1 MNKDNIKKIC
11 SVLLYVAVFIT
22 FTGCEEFANEKSF
35 QTVTVKQQ
43 RIRKIETLDLDS
55 FKAPEQ
61 KVEIKTETEP
71 EDTFEMTI
79 EQCRAITLENNLD
92 LKIQLINP
100 TIASEGVN
108 QEEAKFEALFYS
120 NLTYNKTDRPAAS
133 ATTIEASTADSSRVN
148 LGVQMPLRTGGS
160 VTFDIADNRSKSNFG
175 SSTFNPSYTT
185 DLRVS
190 ISQPL
195 LRNAGKRA
203 ATYLIRAAQYNR
215 QQVNAQTKLEVIT
228 AIAVADELYWQL
240 YASRKE
246 LQVLKQQ
253 HDLAKALYEQAQRFV
268 DVGEKPLI
276 DAIRTEAGVAR
287 QLAAIIAAEN
297 TVRDNERRLKLIMNK
312 PDLAID
318 TPTIVVTA
326 TEPDPVHY
334 ELDKKLLITK
344 AIDNRMEL
352 LQAELE
358 IAKALSN
365 IDFMRNQTLPLVTAS
380 YSYVVHGLG
389 NTQADSYKLLDDRD
403 FEDHYMG
410 LRLEIPLGNASAK
423 SKLRQ
428 AIYNRRQQLATKEN
442 QELLIMKEVLA
453 AIDLVETN
461 WQQILSNR
469 QSAILEGRLYS
480 AELRQFQIGLNTS
493 TDVLQA
499 QTNFA
504 NAQSAEIQALANYQI
519 SLVELAKATGTLLG
533 AAKVQWEPIVP
544 QNGGL

>member
-1 MNKDNIKKIC
+1 MNKDNVKKIC
-11 SVLLYVAVFIT
+11 SLLLYVAVFIT

-35 QTVTVKQQ
+35 ETVTIQEE
-43 RIRKIETLDLDS
+43 RIRKIETLDIDS

-61 KVEIKTETEP
+61 EVEIKTETKP
-71 EDTFEMTI
+71 EDTLEMTI

-92 LKIQLINP
+92 LKVQLINP

-108 QEEAKFEALFYS
+108 QEEARFEALFYS
-120 NLTYNKTDRPAAS
+120 NLAYQKTDRPPAS
-133 ATTIEASTADSSRVN
+133 DTYLASSTSDNSQVN

-160 VTFDIADNRSKSNFG
+160 ITFDIADNRSKSNSESAF
-175 SSTFNPSYTT
+175 FNPAYST
-185 DLRVS
+185 DLTVS

-228 AIAVADELYWQL
+228 AIAAADELYWQL

-246 LQVLKQQ
+246 LNVRKKQY
-253 HDLAKALYEQAQRFV
+253 DLAQTLYEQAQRFV
-268 DVGEKPLI
+268 DVGENPLI
-276 DAIRTEAGVAR
+276 DAIRAEAGVAR

-297 TVRDNERRLKLIMNK
+297 TVRDTERRLKLILNK
-312 PDLAID
+312 PGLTID

-326 TEPDPVHY
+326 TEPDPVRY
-334 ELDKKLLITK
+334 ELDKELLITK

-365 IDFMRNQTLPLVTAS
+365 IDYRRNQTLPVVTAS
-380 YSYVVHGLG
+380 YSYIVHGIG
-389 NTQADSYKLLDDRD
+389 ATQNDSYKLLDDKD

-410 LRLEIPLGNASAK
+410 LRLEIPLGNSDAK

-428 AIYNRRQQLATKEN
+428 AIYNRRQQLATKEK
-442 QELLIMKEVLA
+442 QQLLVTKEVLA

-499 QTNFA
+499 QTAFA
-504 NAQSAEIQALANYQI
+504 NAQSAEIQALTNYQI
-519 SLVELAKATGTLLG
+519 SLVDLAKATGTLLG
-533 AAKVQWEPIVP
+533 AAKVEWEPSVP
-544 QNGGL
+544 ETSVK

>member
-1 MNKDNIKKIC
+1 
-11 SVLLYVAVFIT
+11 
-22 FTGCEEFANEKSF
+22 
-35 QTVTVKQQ
+35 
-43 RIRKIETLDLDS
+43 
-55 FKAPEQ
+55 
-61 KVEIKTETEP
+61 
-71 EDTFEMTI
+71 
-79 EQCRAITLENNLD
+79 
-92 LKIQLINP
+92 
-100 TIASEGVN
+100 
-108 QEEAKFEALFYS
+108 
-120 NLTYNKTDRPAAS
+120 
-133 ATTIEASTADSSRVN
+133 
-148 LGVQMPLRTGGS
+148 MPLRTGGS

-185 DLRVS
+185 DLTVS

-215 QQVNAQTKLEVIT
+215 QQVSAQTKLEVIT
-228 AIAVADELYWQL
+228 AIAAADELYWQL

-344 AIDNRMEL
+344 AIDNRMDL

-358 IAKALSN
+358 IAKALSD
-365 IDFMRNQTLPLVTAS
+365 IDYRRNQTLPVVTAS